1 MKFDYKVI
9 RSFETAFKEFEKSK
23 DNKMEIYNVDSIS
36 EISIL
41 RIENFLLE
49 SGATFEIFR
58 IGNEYPSWIPN
69 TTSLYGALAN
79 ENAKLKIKSAF
90 VKLFRSSDK
99 YKVYFYFSEN
109 KIIVEKR

>member
-23 DNKMEIYNVDSIS
+23 DNNMEIYNVDSIS
-36 EISIL
+36 ETLIL

-49 SGATFEIFR
+49 RGAIFEIFC
-58 IGNEYPSWIPN
+58 IGNEYSSLIPD
-69 TTSLYGALAN
+69 TTSLHGALAN
-79 ENAKLKIKSAF
+79 ANVKLKIKS
-90 VKLFRSSDK
+90 VVGKLFKSSDK

-109 KIIVEKR
+109 KIVVEKI